1 MSAGRHSYLP
11 LPHDQRVLSDLLHSL
26 SQPLTSLRCSLEL
39 TIEEVAEQQRSG
51 VSAALQHAEA
61 VIEMIQL
68 MREYLD
74 AEVTGQGVEPEAG
87 DRRIALL
94 PILISVGDELMSV
107 AAVRDIRLRVS
118 GTCTAKLR
126 VTEQHLRLALQ
137 YLITAMIERQE
148 AGDAVNL
155 LLSEGPAAAIL
166 RARGEGGDRDVSTA
180 MPDANC
186 LAAGNGRFP
195 RNLADTTTRRT
206 RLAIAARVFE
216 RAGAELTINQAT
228 SEFVLRMPRAGDGA

>member
-1 MSAGRHSYLP
+1 MSAGRHSY

-39 TIEEVAEQQRSG
+39 TIEDVTEQQHCG
-51 VSAALQHAEA
+51 ASAALQHAEA

-74 AEVTGQGVEPEAG
+74 AEQVAGQGVEPKAG
-87 DRRIALL
+87 DRRIALS
-94 PILISVGDELMSV
+94 PILMSVGNELMSV

-137 YLITAMIERQE
+137 YLITAMIERQ
-148 AGDAVNL
+148 
-155 LLSEGPAAAIL
+155 
-166 RARGEGGDRDVSTA
+166 DRKSV
-180 MPDANC
+180 
-186 LAAGNGRFP
+186 
-195 RNLADTTTRRT
+195 
-206 RLAIAARVFE
+206 V
-216 RAGAELTINQAT
+216 
-228 SEFVLRMPRAGDGA
+228 